1 MVDDGRRV
9 LIDLPFEAAVGATT
23 DAIHRE
29 GLALLARIDVRE
41 HFKAELHHGFRQYM
55 LLEAWVPALAFEE
68 IRLNL
73 DARTGADPVR
83 RLRARRWRNG
93 HHRRPAQ
100 HSGGAH
106 HGTPSPTA
114 SRGPS
119 LACSLTKSDVQPSDV
134 RLLSCSASASQP
146 RRSVSA
152 ATLDR

>member
-73 DARTGADPVR
+73 DEGARAPIRFAVYELADGETAITVDQRSTPAERIMGRLR
-83 RLRARRWRNG
+83 RLPRAG
-93 HHRRPAQ
+93 PLSPA
-100 HSGGAH
+100 A
-106 HGTPSPTA
+106 
-114 SRGPS
+114 
-119 LACSLTKSDVQPSDV
+119 
-134 RLLSCSASASQP
+134 
-146 RRSVSA
+146 
-152 ATLDR
+152 